1 MGKHAARILLM
12 CLFLLPAPAAQG
24 KEIDFF
30 RDLRAGMGIAELTAL
45 GASASGDGARIE
57 VVIARQA
64 WQGACHLKN
73 GALEAVVLTGRPE
86 NGPLLEAAL
95 REQGLLPVHVEIDG
109 SAFDLAGEL
118 RKGATSGE
126 AMQSLVDFLQGA
138 GRPRCMRT
146 TYTDRETLAQLVSRG
161 IDFSRLPDALGEA
174 SVVVVSA
181 APGEVRILACA
192 SKTLPRYADLS
203 PADRK

>member
-1 MGKHAARILLM
+1 MGKYAARILIISF
-12 CLFLLPAPAAQG
+12 FLLPALAVQG

-30 RDLRAGMGIAELTAL
+30 RDIRTGMPAAELTAL
-45 GASASGDGARIE
+45 GASGGKEEARIE
-57 VVIARQA
+57 TVIARRR
-64 WQGACHLKN
+64 WQGTCHLKD
-73 GALEAVVLTGRPE
+73 GALEAVVLIGQSE

-118 RKGATSGE
+118 RKGAPPGD
-126 AMQSLVDFLQGA
+126 AMQALVDFLQDA

-161 IDFSRLPDALGEA
+161 IAFSQLPDALGDV
-174 SVVVVSA
+174 SVVVVSTS
-181 APGEVRILACA
+181 PGEVRVLACA
-192 SKTLPRYADLS
+192 SKTLPLYADLS
-203 PADRK
+203 PAD